1 METAV
6 SDATYFRRALL
17 LIGAALL
24 FRLVYAAVFATNP
37 AGDEAYY
44 WDWGRQL
51 DYGYYS
57 KPPFIAWLYALVDA
71 IGGGSLFGI
80 RATAAVLGTLSLL
93 LLYRLAA
100 TLFDAPTAWYAVL
113 LGLAAPAN
121 AVLSFFLT
129 IDAPLVICWTTAL
142 WMFWRIVDGQAGP
155 GTYLVLFLALATGH
169 LCKQMMM
176 VFPLIAVLFLATAA
190 NTRPLLKRPFLWL
203 VLFGSYLSLLPPLI
217 WNARHDWIT
226 FKHTSHHFE
235 VKDGGGNVLV
245 ERLGDFL
252 SFLGTQLGVLS
263 PGTAFVLF
271 SLALGGLTLLR
282 SAPRPHRYLLAFGA
296 LPLAVMLLLALR
308 QGLQPNWAAVFYLS
322 GIILVAAWYRGTITA
337 GFPPVSWRRLF
348 PLTLAVGFLL
358 VGYFYAASP
367 VFAALGKAGHTADPN
382 RRLLGYEDLAA
393 AVQTVRAKLPKGED
407 PFLLVIGHRDL
418 TSQLAFG
425 LPDQPRVY
433 NFDARPGIDSQYEMW
448 NLSQAA
454 ELIGRDGLI
463 LYPESERLPKRFSRC
478 FASVEKVE
486 TITVRLQDQEKRYSL
501 FLGRGLKEWFRD
513 DDQG

>member
-1 METAV
+1 MDTAV
-6 SDATYFRRALL
+6 SDATYIRRALL

-24 FRLVYAAVFATNP
+24 FRLVYAAVFAKNP

-57 KPPFIAWLYALVDA
+57 KPPFIAWLYAFVDLV
-71 IGGGSLFGI
+71 GGGSLFGI

-93 LLYRLAA
+93 LLFRLAEA
-100 TLFDAPTAWYAVL
+100 LFDAPTAWYAVL

-121 AVLSFFLT
+121 SVLSFFLT

-142 WMFWRIVDGQAGP
+142 WMFWRIVEGKTGSA
-155 GTYLVLFLALATGH
+155 TYLLLFLALATGH

-176 VFPLIAVLFLATAA
+176 TFPLIALIFLAMGTD
-190 NTRPLLKRPFLWL
+190 TRSLLKRPTLWL
-203 VLFGSYLSLLPPLI
+203 VLFGSYFSLLPPLI

-226 FKHTSHHFE
+226 FQHTRHHFE
-235 VKDGGGNVLV
+235 VKDGGGSVLV

-271 SLALGGLTLLR
+271 SLALGGLALLR
-282 SAPRPHRYLLAFGA
+282 AAPRPHRYLLAFGA
-296 LPLAVMLLLALR
+296 LPLATMLLLALR

-322 GIILVAAWYRGTITA
+322 GIVLVAAWYRGSITA

-367 VFAALGKAGHTADPN
+367 VFAVLGKAGHTADPN
-382 RRLLGYEDLAA
+382 RRLLGYEDLASA
-393 AVQTVRAKLPKGED
+393 FQSVRTKLAGKED

-433 NFDARPGIDSQYEMW
+433 NFDARPGINSQYEMW
-448 NLSQAA
+448 NLSQSAA
-454 ELIGRDGLI
+454 LIGRDALI
-463 LYPESERLPKRFSRC
+463 LHPESERLPKRFAVS
-478 FASVEKVE
+478 FDSVEKIE
-486 TITVRLQDQEKRYSL
+486 TITVKLQDREKRYTL
-501 FLGRGLKEWFRD
+501 FLGRGLREWLR